1 MKNDE
6 LRSPFTTRQY
16 MLSEDYEIYFYS
28 DLRIKPTPLHTH
40 PYYEFMF
47 FVQGD
52 AVMVT
57 GNRTF
62 KLEPGDMILIPP
74 GVPHHSIIK
83 NPDVLYQRF
92 IIWISAELY
101 GHLSK
106 LSPDYNLVFS
116 LSAEKGCY
124 RHHYDTL
131 EFNNIQT
138 YIFEILRERHF
149 ERYGRD
155 ARIQIL
161 IQSLILS
168 INRTAYETIHPP
180 VLKKEADLYQKIIDY
195 IDSHLSENIS
205 LDSIAE
211 YFYVSKSHVSHTIK
225 MGTGLSTNRYI
236 KKKRL
241 EQFRSMLIST
251 DDINTAC
258 RDCGFTEYSTFFRA
272 FKEEYGVSPNEYRK
286 QLAEERKLFAEE
298 KNK

>member
-28 DLRIKPTPLHTH
+28 DLHIKPTPLHTH

-62 KLEPGDMILIPP
+62 KLEPGDMLLIPP

-92 IIWISAELY
+92 IFWISAELY

-161 IQSLILS
+161 IQSLILN

-180 VLKKEADLYQKIIDY
+180 APCC
-195 IDSHLSENIS
+195 IS
-205 LDSIAE
+205 SIR
-211 YFYVSKSHVSHTIK
+211 FCMPFS
-225 MGTGLSTNRYI
+225 G
-236 KKKRL
+236 
-241 EQFRSMLIST
+241 
-251 DDINTAC
+251 
-258 RDCGFTEYSTFFRA
+258 
-272 FKEEYGVSPNEYRK
+272 
-286 QLAEERKLFAEE
+286 
-298 KNK
+298 